1 MYEKKSSLDLD
12 PRSKLTCSAT
22 FVSRIEFQGSNADT
36 SLLVHIILLLGNSY
50 NISRGITLQL
60 MMSIFEHINLYYSRS
75 NFKKRSCTTI
85 FYKYREIG

>member
-50 NISRGITLQL
+50 NISRGIPLQL
-60 MMSIFEHINLYYSRS
+60 RMSILEHIIYITLVPILRSEAVLRSSR
-75 NFKKRSCTTI
+75 NIEK
-85 FYKYREIG
+85 

>member
-50 NISRGITLQL
+50 NISRGIPLQL
-60 MMSIFEHINLYYSRS
+60 RMSILEHIIYITLVLILRS
-75 NFKKRSCTTI
+75 EAVLRSSI
-85 FYKYREIG
+85 NIEK

>member
-50 NISRGITLQL
+50 NISWGIPLQL
-60 MMSIFEHINLYYSRS
+60 MMSILEHIIYITLVLILRS
-75 NFKKRSCTTI
+75 EAVLRSSI
-85 FYKYREIG
+85 NIEK